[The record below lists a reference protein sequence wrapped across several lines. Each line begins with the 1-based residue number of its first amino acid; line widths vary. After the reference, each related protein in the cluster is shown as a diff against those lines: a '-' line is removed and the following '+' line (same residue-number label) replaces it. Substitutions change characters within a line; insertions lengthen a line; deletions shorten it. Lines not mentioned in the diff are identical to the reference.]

1 VSLARLQQGLWRGLV
16 LSLPLFFNPF
26 SRFNFESDKAILFR
40 ALVLLLLAAAAASGQ
55 RFRWRPV
62 DSLVLALW
70 GWISLATLLS
80 IEPGQ
85 SFWGE
90 PRWGQGWL
98 TLTGFLIVF
107 WLAAQ
112 SLGDPGDRERLVDAM
127 LFASLPVCLYG
138 LVQRAGLDPLT
149 VSAPWERIQ
158 SSLPHAN
165 ALGGYLVMVMPF
177 SLRRA
182 LQADGRRRW
191 LWWGLLVVQ
200 GLCLILTFSRSS
212 WLAALGGLW
221 VYGILWS
228 VKQGRRTQV
237 RLLAGAAV
245 VVGLLL
251 VGLSLLP
258 VPTSSASNLWRALT
272 SLFRASS
279 PTVQVRLLAWEGVI
293 RAVAARPF
301 FGFGPETLDLAL
313 PRFMP
318 SDFVLYGNLSAIA
331 GRAHNTFLEMA
342 LFVGLPALA
351 IFIGLL
357 AWVGRSGWRAFR
369 RDDDPLALP
378 LLVALGAG
386 LLHDAVDVQ
395 TITTGAYSW
404 LMMGMLTTP
413 TSPSVPDAVSLPI
426 LRKGIALIAILLIP
440 LISFW
445 PLAADI
451 VGRQG
456 LALKSVESWDDAEAT
471 FAAAERLDP
480 RPNTYT
486 SLRAEV
492 VIDQDHPGADRLADA
507 VSLVERALARTPT
520 DLTLRQQLVRLRLAQ
535 ARQID
540 ARYWPAAHDACRGA
554 MRTAP
559 NDPNTYLL
567 CGDLHL
573 WERQP
578 AGALPYYLTA
588 AELSPAY
595 YQPDYNL
602 ATVYRWLGDPSTAD
616 AYIALGDAK
625 QAVWQAE
632 LAAR

>member
-1 VSLARLQQGLWRGLV
+1 
-16 LSLPLFFNPF
+16 
-26 SRFNFESDKAILFR
+26 
-40 ALVLLLLAAAAASGQ
+40 
-55 RFRWRPV
+55 
-62 DSLVLALW
+62 
-70 GWISLATLLS
+70 
-80 IEPGQ
+80 
-85 SFWGE
+85 
-90 PRWGQGWL
+90 
-98 TLTGFLIVF
+98 
-107 WLAAQ
+107 
-112 SLGDPGDRERLVDAM
+112 
-127 LFASLPVCLYG
+127 
-138 LVQRAGLDPLT
+138 
-149 VSAPWERIQ
+149 
-158 SSLPHAN
+158 
-165 ALGGYLVMVMPF
+165 VMPF
-177 SLRRA
+177 SLHRA
-182 LQADGRRRW
+182 LHADGRRRW
-191 LWWGLLVVQ
+191 LWWGLLAVQ

-212 WLAALGGLW
+212 WLAALGGMW
-221 VYGILWS
+221 VYGLLWS
-228 VKQGRRTQV
+228 VQQGRRTQV
-237 RLLAGAAV
+237 RLLAGAMA
-245 VVGLLL
+245 VVGLVL

-258 VPTSSASNLWRALT
+258 VPASSASNLWRALT

-279 PTVQVRLLAWEGVI
+279 PTVQVRLLAWESVI
-293 RAVAARPF
+293 RAVAARPL

-318 SDFVLYGNLSAIA
+318 PDFVLYGNLSATA
-331 GRAHNTFLEMA
+331 GRAHNAFLEIA
-342 LFVGLPALA
+342 LFAGLPALA

-357 AWVGRSGWRAFR
+357 VWVGRSGWRAFR
-369 RDDDPLALP
+369 RYDDPLALP

-404 LMMGMLTTP
+404 LIMGMLTTP
-413 TSPSVPDAVSLPI
+413 TSSFIPDAVSHPVI
-426 LRKGIALIAILLIP
+426 RKGAALAIIALVP

-480 RPNTYT
+480 RPDTYT

-492 VIDQDHPGADRLADA
+492 VIEQEHPGADRLADA
-507 VSLVERALARTPT
+507 VSLVERALDHTPT

-540 ARYWPAAHDACRGA
+540 ARYWPAAHNACRGA
-554 MRTAP
+554 MHTAP

-573 WERQP
+573 WERLP
-578 AGALPYYLTA
+578 AGALPYYVA
-588 AELSPAY
+588 AANLSPAY

-602 ATVYRWLGDPSTAD
+602 ATVYRWLGDPATAD
-616 AYIALGDAK
+616 VYTGLGDAK
-625 QAVWQAE
+625 QAAWQAV